1 MPKASDSWFCG
12 GGYGYARRVGNQHK
26 CGTDPALS
34 MLEFANAAM
43 AATRRLVAARNVAD
57 FKATRRGGESK
68 YQVATAIVVSD
79 CMAP

>member
-1 MPKASDSWFCG
+1 MPKASDSWFWG

-43 AATRRLVAARNVAD
+43 AATLAWWRLGMLPTSKRRVA
-57 FKATRRGGESK
+57 GGESK

>member
-1 MPKASDSWFCG
+1 MKRRQR
-12 GGYGYARRVGNQHK
+12 ARRYDQ
-26 CGTDPALS
+26 T
-34 MLEFANAAM
+34 ANALL
-43 AATRRLVAARNVAD
+43 RKCCDGRNSRLVAARNVAD